1 MGITSVNR
9 ARVLVLA
16 VAGMVLSAPTQ
27 ARAPGPAVQLVV
39 AASAGTAP
47 DDRQLRTLRSEAQR
61 ERQQQRNLRKQQLN
75 DAGRTFRVD
84 AGNLEADYK
93 ERARAID
100 TEFRL
105 EEVALQAETDTE
117 IAGLEAEMH
126 KRLNSRVMAG
136 TGEDMAQQMQAME
149 QEAKAYQDRLFE
161 ARKRGAAKIHA
172 ARLRAEARKDAL
184 FLEMDQLALRRA
196 DELGLTTTPEPIL
209 AAPIGGELT
218 PQEAQWNERELTE
231 VERISDRHAK
241 LLAGFRNGE
250 RLRAWE
256 RANLEQDFELDWQE
270 RSELQALESQQTF
283 FNAFLLQSAETGAFD
298 QQAYVERLADITEQ
312 QRLIKIRFEQVR
324 RENQIKRREEKRAL
338 SGG

>member
-1 MGITSVNR
+1 MGTTRGIR
-9 ARVLVLA
+9 ALLVVLA
-16 VAGMVLSAPTQ
+16 AGAMLSAPVQ
-27 ARAPGPAVQLVV
+27 ASGFSPVETLVM
-39 AASAGTAP
+39 AASSATAL

-75 DAGRTFRVD
+75 DAARTFRVD

-93 ERARAID
+93 ESARAID
-100 TEFRL
+100 TEFKL
-105 EEVALQAETDTE
+105 EEVGLQAEIDAK
-117 IAGLEAEMH
+117 IAALEAEMH
-126 KRLNSRVMAG
+126 KRLNARIMAG

-161 ARKRGAAKIHA
+161 ARKRGAAHIHA

-218 PQEAQWNERELTE
+218 RQEAQWNERELTE
-231 VERISDRHAK
+231 VERITERHAK

-256 RANLEQDFELDWQE
+256 RANLEQDFALDWQE

-283 FNAFLLQSAETGAFD
+283 FNAFLMQSAEAGAFD

-312 QRLIKIRFEQVR
+312 QRLIKIRYEQVR